1 MPDEVKLTIDTREWE
16 DLLKALPKR
25 VAKRAVRNALQAG
38 GEVIEEAM
46 VAEAPERTD
55 TPTPES
61 DALAPG
67 ILKDDIST
75 QVQIGTKYAPR
86 VKIGPTSI
94 AAYVGWWI
102 ENGFDHVEGG
112 RKLDPR
118 RYTQEKVGT
127 VTKHIDAN
135 PFMARAFD
143 SSIERATEAMLEN
156 LAASL
161 GQDINDPAGD
171 SGGEDLGSEAD

>member
-1 MPDEVKLTIDTREWE
+1 MPDEVRLAIDTHEWE
-16 DLLKALPKR
+16 AMLAALPKR
-25 VAKRAVRNALQAG
+25 VARRAVRQALQAG
-38 GEVIEEAM
+38 GDVIAEAM

-55 TPTPES
+55 TPTPGS
-61 DALAPG
+61 DALPPG
-67 ILKDDIST
+67 VLKDDIGT

-86 VKIGPTSI
+86 VKVGCSEI
-94 AAYVGWWI
+94 ATHVAWWV

-118 RYTQEKVGT
+118 RYTQKKVGT
-127 VTKHIDAN
+127 VTRHIDAN

-143 SSIERATEAMLEN
+143 ASIERATEVMLQN
-156 LAASL
+156 LGTTL

-171 SGGEDLGSEAD
+171 SGGEEAEGAE